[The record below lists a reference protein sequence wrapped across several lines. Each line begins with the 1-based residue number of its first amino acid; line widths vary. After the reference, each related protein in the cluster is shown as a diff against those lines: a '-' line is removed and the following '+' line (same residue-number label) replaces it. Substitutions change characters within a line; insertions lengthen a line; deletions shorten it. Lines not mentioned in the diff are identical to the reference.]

1 MMKGMELVTLELSM
15 MMVEVDSLVEARS
28 RMLRV
33 SGGDRTGD
41 GE

>member
-15 MMVEVDSLVEARS
+15 MMVEVDSLVEACS

-33 SGGDRTGD
+33 SGGDGTGD